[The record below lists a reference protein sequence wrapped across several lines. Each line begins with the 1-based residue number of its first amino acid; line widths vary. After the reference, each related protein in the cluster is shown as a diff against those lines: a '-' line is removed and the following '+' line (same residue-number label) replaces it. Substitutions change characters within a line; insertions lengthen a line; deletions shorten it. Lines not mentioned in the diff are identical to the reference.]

1 MGNFTKVATTSE
13 LSLGAGKKVELN
25 GKEIALFNI
34 DGKFY
39 AIDDMCPHRG
49 GSLSE
54 GSCEDK
60 VVACPWHG
68 WQYDVSTGAC
78 LTSPSVQQQTYEV
91 KVQGNDV
98 LISVPASQLNS

>member
-13 LSLGAGKKVELN
+13 LSSGAGKKVELN

-39 AIDDMCPHRG
+39 ALDDMCPHRG

-68 WQYDVSTGAC
+68 WQYDVATGAC

-91 KVQGNDV
+91 KVEGNDV
-98 LISVPASQLNS
+98 LVLVPTSQLNS